1 MPDIT
6 SVLER
11 AAAVPTRGPDIER
24 PLRRQR
30 QARLAAATSV
40 TCAVVAAV
48 VVFAIVLQPQH
59 RNGRVQVEPPPP
71 VTTATTATSHG
82 ASIDVPAG
90 WHVTDK
96 PLAPWLYSPF
106 ELFSIATS
114 PLEQAPPL
122 TVDPSRC
129 TPPTG
134 QVLRPI
140 AGCNTNQAACPSEIP
155 QVAVDGIAPD
165 GAYLWIGEWRG
176 GLYEAGPRPSTF
188 DGVTLSDLCALPR
201 GLKAYGGAFRDGTT
215 DFNVTM
221 MFGPDAPPARR
232 AEINRMLDSLRF

>member
-11 AAAVPTRGPDIER
+11 AAATPTRGPDVER
-24 PLRRQR
+24 PLRRLR
-30 QARLAAATSV
+30 RRRIAAATSAACV
-40 TCAVVAAV
+40 MIAGIAVL
-48 VVFAIVLQPQH
+48 AIALQPQH
-59 RNGRVQVEPPPP
+59 RSDRVQVVPPPPP
-71 VTTATTATSHG
+71 VSSTATSHG
-82 ASIDVPAG
+82 ASIEVPAG
-90 WHVTDK
+90 WHVTTK

-106 ELFSIATS
+106 ELFSIATT
-114 PLEQAPPL
+114 PLEPLPPVS
-122 TVDPSRC
+122 VDPQRC

-134 QVLRPI
+134 QVLKPV

-176 GLYEAGPRPSTF
+176 GLYEAAPRPSTF
-188 DGVTLSDLCALPR
+188 DGVTLHDLCALPR
-201 GLKAYGGAFRDGTT
+201 GLKAYGGAYRDGAT
-215 DFNVTM
+215 DFDVTM

-232 AEINRMLDSLRF
+232 ADIDRMLDSLRF

>member
-1 MPDIT
+1 MPDIS

-11 AAAVPTRGPDIER
+11 AAAMPTRGPDVER
-24 PLRRQR
+24 PLRRR
-30 QARLAAATSV
+30 RRRRFAAAASAACV
-40 TCAVVAAV
+40 MVAGIAVLASA
-48 VVFAIVLQPQH
+48 LQPQH
-59 RNGRVQVEPPPP
+59 RSGRVQVVPPPP
-71 VTTATTATSHG
+71 DVSSTATSHG
-82 ASIDVPAG
+82 AAIEVPPG
-90 WHVTDK
+90 WHVTAN

-106 ELFSIATS
+106 ELFSIATT

-122 TVDPSRC
+122 TVDPQRC

-134 QVLRPI
+134 QALKPV

-176 GLYEAGPRPSTF
+176 GLSQARLPSAHVRRRDAPRPAARCPAVSE
-188 DGVTLSDLCALPR
+188 
-201 GLKAYGGAFRDGTT
+201 AYGGIYRDGTT
-215 DFNVTM
+215 DFEVTM

-232 AEINRMLDSLRF
+232 ADINRMLDSLRF